1 MRTLSVIVGGLLVL
15 MGLYVGYQS
24 LRSEAFSAAYRQR
37 LHALS
42 ADYSRLS
49 ARYDSVVKQTSV
61 TELVVEGGK
70 LSVVISTLDGE
81 LKRIPTPFDPAGE
94 IHVDYVVRDGRLW
107 IRRVHD
113 SATAANDALLIDPA
127 LAGLSWE
134 GAGADY
140 GLAIYRPLSEG
151 RWVIS
156 VTASGALSLVK
167 KERGAAPESA
177 LEPAP
182 RVQQFEQLEGEV
194 RKNVEELGLLELAA
208 AFWHTLVT

>member
-1 MRTLSVIVGGLLVL
+1 MRALVIVGVLLVVI
-15 MGLYVGYQS
+15 GLYAGYQS
-24 LRSEAFSAAYRQR
+24 LRADAFSAAYRQR
-37 LHALS
+37 LQALS

-49 ARYDSVVKQTSV
+49 ARYDSVVKRTSV

-81 LKRIPTPFDPAGE
+81 LKRIPTPFDPTGE
-94 IHVDYVVRDGRLW
+94 IHVDYVVREGRLW

-113 SATAANDALLIDPA
+113 SATAANDALLIDPT

-134 GAGADY
+134 GTGADY
-140 GLAIYRPLSEG
+140 GLTIYRPLSEG

-156 VTASGALSLVK
+156 VTANGALSLVK
-167 KERGAAPESA
+167 KARGAASANA

-182 RVQQFEQLEGEV
+182 KVQQFEQLEGEV
-194 RKNVEELGLLELAA
+194 RKNVDELGLMELAA
-208 AFWHTLVT
+208 AFWHTLMT